1 MNKEQ
6 LLEGMKRAIVVFDIE
21 DSERFIG
28 AFYDIVG
35 FSLGRIDAS
44 TPLSFDMNIGEY
56 LSELFVEDMTLDEL
70 YDLLTEENNAE

>member
-6 LLEGMKRAIVVFDIE
+6 LLEGMKRAIVVFGIE

-28 AFYDIVG
+28 AIYDVVG
-35 FSLGRIDAS
+35 FALGRIDAS
-44 TPLSFDMNIGEY
+44 TPLSFDKNIGEY
-56 LSELFVEDMTLDEL
+56 LSELFDEDMTLDEL